1 MTRILHIVGKM
12 DRAGAET
19 MLMNLY
25 RNIDRTQFQFDFV
38 VFSNEKGD
46 FDAEIR
52 ELGGSI
58 FPITAGNPVT
68 RMLALR
74 KFLKNSTYQIVHAHM
89 LFSNAFHMLAARRAG
104 VKHRIS
110 HSHNTS
116 SRPKGNIV
124 DFLYHNF
131 SRQLITFNSTFFIAC
146 GKAAGDFLFP
156 YQDDVLI
163 LPNSVDTH
171 HWAKVGINEKEYIR
185 NTFNFNGLKIIQVGR
200 LEPVKNHIFTLKVAE
215 HLKKEGV
222 SFKVFI
228 IGQGSL
234 EMFLKQE
241 VKDRNLEDVVLFLG
255 LRTDIPQL
263 MGGADVMLMPSLH
276 EGFPVVLVESQAVGL
291 PSVISSSIASE
302 VDLGVGLVH
311 FMPQNATPEEWVDTL
326 SNNSLFGT
334 LSVQNRI
341 EQLKA
346 AGFDIQQNAEKLTQ
360 IYSSML

>member
-38 VFSNEKGD
+38 VFSKEKGD

-58 FPITAGNPVT
+58 FPIIAGNPVT

-74 KFLKNSTYQIVHAHM
+74 KFLKNKKYKTVHSHT
-89 LFSNAFHMLAARRAG
+89 LLNSGFNLLAARAAG
-104 VKHRIS
+104 VRNRICHG
-110 HSHNTS
+110 HSTS
-116 SRPKGNIV
+116 NLKTGIFDETYKKIAKV
-124 DFLYHNF
+124 
-131 SRQLITFNSTFFIAC
+131 LIRINSTVKIAC
-146 GKAAGDFLFP
+146 GEASGQFLFP
-156 YQDDVLI
+156 NQHDVLI

-200 LEPVKNHIFTLKVAE
+200 LEPVKNHIFTLKLAE

-326 SNNSLFGT
+326 LNNSLFGT

-360 IYSSML
+360 LYSSML